1 MAAEHAAP
9 MRRMAEVG
17 AVFAGLARAEGRRS
31 FCHVLCGESPA
42 FGASPAR

>member
-9 MRRMAEVG
+9 MGGVAEVG
-17 AVFAGLARAEGRRS
+17 AVFAGLAWAEGRIS
-31 FCHVLCGESPA
+31 FRHSISGESPA